1 MDLNWRNTNQSKRV
15 GEKSYVAKDRYGCI
29 EWHQSAQNCNVSAL
43 ETLWSWAKGA
53 EINTNELLLAQT
65 GEEFTAFQLAAEN
78 NHVETLKELW
88 YWAEEGQLDPNEL

>member
-1 MDLNWRNTNQSKRV
+1 
-15 GEKSYVAKDRYGCI
+15 
-29 EWHQSAQNCNVSAL
+29 
-43 ETLWSWAKGA
+43 
-53 EINTNELLLAQT
+53 LLLAQT